1 MKVEI
6 KKVDKLKR
14 IIKAQL
20 SGEDFEKEK
29 KEAYKEI
36 GKSMKIDGFRQGTA
50 PLEVLEK
57 HHSKALKE
65 EFLRKMLPVYY
76 EKAITEVNLT
86 PAGLP
91 RIYDV
96 ELTDAQLSFAAE
108 FNVRPEIE
116 LKETDYRGIKIKEK
130 KFEIKEEEI
139 EKVIANLK
147 EGIKKTLNK
156 DLTDDELCKWA
167 GYATASEFKDAVRIE
182 ISIEKLRE
190 RRKRIDSSIS
200 QHLLKTIDTALP
212 QNEVEHYHKELVNRE
227 IHNLKLRNVPDE
239 DIEKYKKEIEDKL
252 KPLAEDEIKLYYILE
267 AIAKKESLKAE
278 NNLGEVV
285 LGFLLSVAK
294 YE

>member
-14 IIKAQL
+14 ILKAEL
-20 SGEDFEKEK
+20 SGEDFINEK
-29 KEAYKEI
+29 KTAYKEI
-36 GKSMKIDGFRQGTA
+36 GKNIKVAGFRAGTA
-50 PLEVLEK
+50 PLEILEK

-65 EFLRKMLPVYY
+65 EFLHKMLPIYY
-76 EKAITEVNLT
+76 EKALAEAKVH

-96 ELTDAQLSFAAE
+96 ELTDTNLSFTAE
-108 FNVRPEIE
+108 FDIKPEVE
-116 LKETDYRGIKIKEK
+116 LKESDYREIKIKEK
-130 KFEIKEEEI
+130 KFEIKEDEI

-147 EGIKKTLNK
+147 EGIKKTLDK
-156 DLTDDELCKWA
+156 DLADDELCKWA
-167 GYATASEFKDAVRIE
+167 GYANAAEFKDAVRVE

-190 RRKRIDSSIS
+190 RRKRIDSQIS
-200 QHLLKTIDTALP
+200 QHLLKTIDVALP
-212 QNEVEHYHKELVNRE
+212 QKEVEHYHKELVNRE

-267 AIAKKESLKAE
+267 AIAKKEGLKAE